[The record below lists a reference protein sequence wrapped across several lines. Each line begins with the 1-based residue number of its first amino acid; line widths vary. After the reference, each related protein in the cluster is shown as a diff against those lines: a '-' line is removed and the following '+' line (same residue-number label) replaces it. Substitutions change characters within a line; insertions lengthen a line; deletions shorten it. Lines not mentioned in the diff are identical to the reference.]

1 VGAFFYDWG
10 VMRRG
15 RPNFTKEEP
24 EGHRINQQI
33 RATRVRVIDG
43 EGNQLGIMTVPEAL
57 DFSRNAGLDLV
68 EVSPLA
74 RPPVCRIMDYG
85 RFKYQQK
92 KKTQEAK
99 KNTKTIQVKE
109 IKVRP
114 KTDGHDLETKLRQA
128 REFLE
133 EGHKVKVTMRFRGR
147 EIIYAERAME
157 MLFSIG
163 KEIAELGEIEQHPN
177 LMGRNMSMLVVPKA
191 KK

>member
-1 VGAFFYDWG
+1 
-10 VMRRG
+10 MRRG

-33 RATRVRVIDG
+33 RAARVRVIDG
-43 EGNQLGIMTVPEAL
+43 EGNQLGIMTVPEAM
-57 DFSRNAGLDLV
+57 DHSRNAGLDLV

-114 KTDGHDLETKLRQA
+114 KTDGHDLQTKLKQA
-128 REFLE
+128 RAFLE
-133 EGHKVKVTMRFRGR
+133 EGNKVKVTMRFRGR

>member
-1 VGAFFYDWG
+1 
-10 VMRRG
+10 MRRG

-33 RATRVRVIDG
+33 RAARVRVIDG
-43 EGNQLGIMTVPEAL
+43 EGNQLGIMTVPEAMEQA
-57 DFSRNAGLDLV
+57 RNGGVDLV

-99 KNTKTIQVKE
+99 KNTKIVQVKE

-114 KTDGHDLETKLRQA
+114 KTDGHDLETKLRQI

-163 KEIAELGEIEQHPN
+163 KEIIEHGEIEQHPN
-177 LMGRNMSMLVVPKA
+177 LMGRNM
-191 KK
+191 

>member
-1 VGAFFYDWG
+1 MGAFFYDWG

>member
-1 VGAFFYDWG
+1 
-10 VMRRG
+10 MRRG
-15 RPNFTKEEP
+15 RPNFQKEEP
-24 EGHRINQQI
+24 DGHRINHQI
-33 RATRVRVIDG
+33 RTPRVRVIDG
-43 EGNQLGIMTVPEAL
+43 DGNQLGMMTVPEAL
-57 DFSRNAGLDLV
+57 EHSRIAGLDLV

-99 KNTKTIQVKE
+99 KHQKIVQIKE

-114 KTDGHDLETKLRQA
+114 KTDGHDLETKLRQM

-133 EGHKVKVTMRFRGR
+133 EGDKVKVTMRFRGR

-163 KEIAELGEIEQHPN
+163 KEVADLGEIEQHPN
-177 LMGRNMSMLVVPKA
+177 LMGRNMSMLIGPKT

>member
-1 VGAFFYDWG
+1 
-10 VMRRG
+10 MRRG
-15 RPNFTKEEP
+15 RPNFQKEEP
-24 EGHRINQQI
+24 EGHRINHLI
-33 RATRVRVIDG
+33 RAARVRVIDG

-57 DFSRNAGLDLV
+57 DHSRNSSLDLV

-99 KNTKTIQVKE
+99 KNTKTVQVKE

-114 KTDGHDLETKLRQA
+114 KTDGHDLDTKLRQI
-128 REFLE
+128 RSFLE

>member
-1 VGAFFYDWG
+1 
-10 VMRRG
+10 MRRG
-15 RPNFTKEEP
+15 RPNLQKEEP
-24 EGHRINQQI
+24 EGHRINNQI
-33 RATRVRVIDG
+33 RAPRIRVIDD
-43 EGNQLGIMTVPEAL
+43 EGNQLGIMTIPEAL
-57 DFSRNAGLDLV
+57 EHSRNSGLDLV

-99 KNTKTIQVKE
+99 KHQKTVQIKE

-114 KTDGHDLETKLRQA
+114 KTDEHDLETKLRQVRA
-128 REFLE
+128 FLE
-133 EGHKVKVTMRFRGR
+133 EGNKVKVTMRFRGR

-177 LMGRNMSMLVVPKA
+177 LLGRNMSMLVVPKP